1 MFKTTIIIYHHGP
14 GDDIELSDFAEE
26 VEHGDMYCAE
36 KRSEEVA
43 RDELPEAVAAFFF
56 GDDA

>member
-1 MFKTTIIIYHHGP
+1 MFKTTIIIYSHDS
-14 GDDIELSDFAEE
+14 GDNIELSDFAEE
-26 VEHGDMYCAE
+26 VEHEDMYCAE
-36 KRSEEVA
+36 KRSEAVA